1 VHLWSCY
8 REYVRLWWDPTLMHS
23 IVWLDTGA
31 LASLGPSAPWEGPL
45 PPIRVSEDSS
55 WWGWQRVWQRTVV
68 A

>member
-1 VHLWSCY
+1 
-8 REYVRLWWDPTLMHS
+8 MHS